1 MVKHIACLK
10 LKDFA
15 EGKSK
20 SENAL
25 VFIEKLT
32 SLKDKISVIKK
43 FEAGINAPA
52 ASKQNFDV
60 ALVTEFENFEDLKV
74 YQNHPEH
81 LKLADFMRNV
91 SEIRAAVD
99 FEF

>member
-20 SENAL
+20 SENAAI
-25 VFIEKLT
+25 VAEKLLA
-32 SLKDKISVIKK
+32 LKNKINQIKK
-43 FEAGINAPA
+43 IEVGVNSPA
-52 ASKQNFDV
+52 ASKQNSDI
-60 ALVTEFENFEDLKV
+60 ALVTEFENFEQLEI
-74 YQNHPEH
+74 YMNHPEH
-81 LKLADFMRNV
+81 LMVGEFV
-91 SEIRAAVD
+91 SLVRDIRAVVD

>member
-25 VFIEKLT
+25 IFIEKLT
-32 SLKDKISVIKK
+32 SLKGKISVIKK
-43 FEAGINAPA
+43 FEAGINSPA

-60 ALVTEFENFEDLKV
+60 ALVTEFENFEDLKF

-81 LKLADFMRNV
+81 LKLADFMRNI
-91 SEIRAAVD
+91 SETRAAVD

>member
-1 MVKHIACLK
+1 MVKHIVCLK

-15 EGKSK
+15 EGKSRL
-20 SENAL
+20 ENAVIFTERL
-25 VFIEKLT
+25 
-32 SLKDKISVIKK
+32 SALKEKISGIKK
-43 FEAGINAPA
+43 FEVGINAPV

-60 ALVTEFENFEDLKV
+60 ALVTEFENFGDLKT

-81 LKLADFMRNV
+81 IKIADFVKNV

>member
-1 MVKHIACLK
+1 MVKHIVCLK

-20 SENAL
+20 SENA
-25 VFIEKLT
+25 VIFTERLT
-32 SLKDKISVIKK
+32 ALNEIIPVIKN
-43 FEAGINAPA
+43 FEVGTNAPA
-52 ASKQNFDV
+52 ASKKNFDV
-60 ALVTEFENFEDLKV
+60 ALVTEFESFEDLQI

-81 LKLADFMRNV
+81 LKIADFVSSV
-91 SEIRAAVD
+91 SEIRAVVD